1 MTTPFLSTA
10 AAALLALAC
19 TGLASAAPAAVNAP
33 AQDSKPAVAADSPE
47 RDRPMNVVVFLVD
60 DMGWADW
67 TGGGST
73 YYETPNLDRLA
84 KSGMTFSDAY
94 AACPVCSP
102 SRAAL
107 LTGRYPQRYG
117 ITDYINGTGNNGP
130 NQPQNWKRDTLL
142 LPAPYDD
149 KLPLEEKT
157 LAEYLKDAG
166 YSTFFAGKWHLG
178 PEGYWP
184 QNQGFDVNIG
194 GWDQG
199 GPYRGKQYFSPYDNP
214 QMENG
219 PDGEHMPDRL
229 STETSDFIKAHKDE
243 PFLTY
248 LSFYSVHTP
257 LMAPD
262 ELVEKYRDKRQEM
275 RLTAEGEFGDKLENG
290 RKVRVKQRHAVY
302 AGMIESMDKAVGKV
316 LDTLEAEGLA
326 DNTIVIFTSDNG
338 GLSTSE
344 GSPTS
349 NEPMRTGKGWMYEGG
364 VRVPMIV
371 RLPGVTEAGSQS
383 DTVVSGIDVVP
394 TVMGALGMKDKL
406 VDEIDGVDIGPA
418 LAGEDLDRGPVFWQ
432 YPHYGN
438 QGGAPGASV
447 RDGDWKLVYWYEGDR
462 YELYNL
468 ADDVSETNDQTLSE
482 SAVFDRL
489 KNELDTW
496 LKNVKARDP
505 VERD

>member
-1 MTTPFLSTA
+1 MMTSLVKPA
-10 AAALLALAC
+10 AASLLALAC
-19 TGLASAAPAAVNAP
+19 AGLATAEPAGVNPPGRA
-33 AQDSKPAVAADSPE
+33 DVPAVGVADES
-47 RDRPMNVVVFLVD
+47 RPMNVVVFLVD

-67 TGGGST
+67 AGGGSV
-73 YYETPNLDRLA
+73 YYEPPNLDRLA
-84 KSGMTFSDAY
+84 KSGMTFTDAY

-117 ITDYINGTGNNGP
+117 ITDYIWSAEKKNDGA
-130 NQPQNWKRDTLL
+130 NQPQNWKRDTRL
-142 LPAPYDD
+142 LPAPYEDR
-149 KLPLEEKT
+149 LPLEEVT

-166 YSTFFAGKWHLG
+166 YNTFFAGKWHLG
-178 PEGYWP
+178 PKGYWP
-184 QNQGFDVNIG
+184 QDQGFDVNIG

-199 GPYRGKQYFSPYDNP
+199 GPYGGKQYFSPYDNP

-257 LMAPD
+257 LMAPE
-262 ELVEKYRDKRQEM
+262 ELVQKYRNKRQAM
-275 RLTAEGEFGDKLENG
+275 GLTQEGEFGDTLENG
-290 RKVRVKQRHAVY
+290 RRVRVVQRHAVY

-316 LDTLEAEGLA
+316 LDTLDAEGLA
-326 DNTIVIFTSDNG
+326 DNTIVVFTSDNG

-371 RLPGVTEAGSQS
+371 RLPGVTEAGSKS
-383 DTVVSGIDVVP
+383 DTVVSGVDLVP
-394 TVMGALGMKDKL
+394 TVMGALGLKDKL
-406 VDEIDGVDIGPA
+406 VATIDGADIGPA

-447 RDGDWKLVYWYEGDR
+447 RDGDWKLVRWYEGNR

-468 ADDVSETNDQTLSE
+468 ADDVSETTDRAESE
-482 SAVFDRL
+482 PEVFERL
-489 KNELDTW
+489 KAELENW
-496 LKNVKARDP
+496 LSDVEAREP
-505 VERD
+505 SERQ